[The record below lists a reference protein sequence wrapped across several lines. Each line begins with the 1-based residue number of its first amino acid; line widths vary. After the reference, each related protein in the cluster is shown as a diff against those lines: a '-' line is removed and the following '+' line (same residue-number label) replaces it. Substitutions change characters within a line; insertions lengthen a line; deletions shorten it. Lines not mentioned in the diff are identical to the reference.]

1 MLFNQHITIC
11 LSVFILGNNMKLF
24 ICEKP
29 SQARDL
35 AGVLGATSKGEG
47 LLATADKSIIVTWG
61 FGHLVEQYQ
70 PEDYDEAWKRWA
82 FETLPII
89 PAQWKMTPKKESKK
103 QYSVVIG
110 LIKKATSVVIAT
122 DADREGEMIARE
134 LLDLAGYRGQIQRC
148 WLSALDDASIRKALQ
163 TLKSGKETEALYY
176 AGMGR
181 SRSDWLIGMNFSRLF
196 TLMAQAKGYS
206 GKPLS
211 VGRVQ
216 SPTLALVVNR
226 DREIANFVPKSHYAL
241 AVQLTTTSGET
252 FVAGLA
258 VPEQYLDESG
268 LCLDS
273 RVIQQAE
280 AQIKQTGLAKVVT
293 VETKREKKSPPLLY
307 ALSDLQG
314 ECNRLFGFGAQQ
326 VLDIAQ
332 SLYEEHKI
340 TTYPRTDCGYLPESQ
355 FSDVP
360 NVIRSLAASDSGL
373 QTLLPKLNL
382 RQKSRAWD
390 DKKITAH
397 HGIIPTI
404 KKADLSKLS
413 EEEMKV
419 YDLIRRR
426 YLAQFLPHLETDKTV
441 VTLQSGGHTLVARGN
456 VIVAQGWRILFGK
469 NVDEETGN
477 DDEKQGLPVLTKNQ
491 QCNVT
496 HSEVRTLQTKPPAH
510 YTEGTLLDAMK
521 NAARFVTDPRLKQRL
536 RETEGLGTEATRAG
550 LIQGLIDKGFLLKKK
565 KSLVASAEAVALIDS
580 LPDLLKNPG
589 LTALWEQALN
599 QIAEGSMTLDAFMQK
614 QEAFV
619 KQLIGSCMQQGM
631 SLGNIEIRKC
641 PECGKP
647 MRKINHAKGTFWGC
661 TGYPDCQHKEA
672 DKKVKSAS
680 NKSAKKSSNLNVL
693 DQLNKLRSQL

>member
-1 MLFNQHITIC
+1 
-11 LSVFILGNNMKLF
+11 MKLF

-35 AGVLGATSKGEG
+35 ASVLGATSKGDG
-47 LLATADKSIIVTWG
+47 LLATNDKSIIVTWG

-70 PEDYDEAWKRWA
+70 PEDYDEVWKRWA

-89 PAQWKMTPKKESKK
+89 PAQWKMAPKKESKK
-103 QYSVVIG
+103 QYNVVIG
-110 LIKKATSVVIAT
+110 LIKKASLVVIAT

-226 DREIANFVPKSHYAL
+226 DREIANFVPKAHYSL
-241 AVQLTTTSGET
+241 AVQLATASDET
-252 FVAGLA
+252 FVAGLSI
-258 VPEQYLDESG
+258 PEQYLDESG

-280 AQIKQTGLAKVVT
+280 AQIKQVGIAKVIT
-293 VETKREKKSPPLLY
+293 VETKREKKAPPLLY

-355 FSDVP
+355 LTEVP
-360 NVIRSLAASDSGL
+360 MVIRSLVAADSGL
-373 QTLLPKLNL
+373 QTLLPRLNL
-382 RQKSRAWD
+382 QQKSRAWD

-426 YLAQFLPHLETDKTV
+426 YLAQFLPHLETDKTIA
-441 VTLQSGGHTLVARGN
+441 TLQSSGHTLIARGN
-456 VIVAQGWRILFGK
+456 VIVSQGWRILFG
-469 NVDEETGN
+469 
-477 DDEKQGLPVLTKNQ
+477 
-491 QCNVT
+491 
-496 HSEVRTLQTKPPAH
+496 
-510 YTEGTLLDAMK
+510 K

-536 RETEGLGTEATRAG
+536 RETEGLGTGATRAG
-550 LIQGLIDKGFLLKKK
+550 LIQGLIDKGFLIKKK
-565 KSLVASAEAVALIDS
+565 KSLMASAEAIALIDS

-599 QIAEGSMTLDAFMQK
+599 QIAEGSMTLDDFMQR
-614 QEAFV
+614 QETFV
-619 KQLIGSCMQQGM
+619 RQLIGNCMQQGM

-672 DKKVKSAS
+672 DKKVKSTS
-680 NKSAKKSSNLNVL
+680 NKSTKKNSSLNVL

>member
-1 MLFNQHITIC
+1 
-11 LSVFILGNNMKLF
+11 MKLF

-35 AGVLGATSKGEG
+35 ASVLGATSKGDG
-47 LLATADKSIIVTWG
+47 LLVTNDKSIIVTWG

-70 PEDYDEAWKRWA
+70 PEDYDEVWKRWA

-89 PAQWKMTPKKESKK
+89 PAQWKMAPKKESKK
-103 QYSVVIG
+103 QYNVVIG
-110 LIKKATSVVIAT
+110 LIKKASLVVIAT

-226 DREIANFVPKSHYAL
+226 DREIANFVPKAHYSL
-241 AVQLTTTSGET
+241 AVQLATASDET
-252 FVAGLA
+252 FVAGLSI
-258 VPEQYLDESG
+258 PEQYLDESG

-280 AQIKQTGLAKVVT
+280 AQIKQVGIAKVIT
-293 VETKREKKSPPLLY
+293 VETKREKKAPPLLY

-355 FSDVP
+355 LTEVP
-360 NVIRSLAASDSGL
+360 MVIRSLVAADSEL
-373 QTLLPKLNL
+373 QTLLPRLNL
-382 RQKSRAWD
+382 QQKSRAWD

-426 YLAQFLPHLETDKTV
+426 YLAQFLPHLETDKTIA
-441 VTLQSGGHTLVARGN
+441 TLQSSGHTLIARGN
-456 VIVAQGWRILFGK
+456 VIVSQGWRILFGK
-469 NVDEETGN
+469 NADEDVGS
-477 DDEKQGLPVLTKNQ
+477 DDEKQGLPALTANQ
-491 QCNVT
+491 QCRVT

-510 YTEGTLLDAMK
+510 YTEGTLLEAMK

-550 LIQGLIDKGFLLKKK
+550 LIQGLIDKGFLIKKK
-565 KSLVASAEAVALIDS
+565 KSLMASAEAIALIDS

-599 QIAEGSMTLDAFMQK
+599 QIAEGSMTLDDFMQR
-614 QEAFV
+614 QETFV
-619 KQLIGSCMQQGM
+619 RQLIGNCMQQGM

-672 DKKVKSAS
+672 DKKVKSTS
-680 NKSAKKSSNLNVL
+680 NKSTKKNSSLNVL

>member
-1 MLFNQHITIC
+1 
-11 LSVFILGNNMKLF
+11 MKLF

-35 AGVLGATSKGEG
+35 ASVLGATSKGDG
-47 LLATADKSIIVTWG
+47 LLATNDKSIIVTWG

-70 PEDYDEAWKRWA
+70 PEDYDEVWKRWA

-89 PAQWKMTPKKESKK
+89 PAQWKMAPKKESKK
-103 QYSVVIG
+103 QYNVVIG
-110 LIKKATSVVIAT
+110 LIKKASLVVIAT

-226 DREIANFVPKSHYAL
+226 DREIANFVPKAHYSL
-241 AVQLTTTSGET
+241 AVQLATASDET
-252 FVAGLA
+252 FVAGLSI
-258 VPEQYLDESG
+258 PEQYLDESG

-280 AQIKQTGLAKVVT
+280 AQIKQVGIAKVIT
-293 VETKREKKSPPLLY
+293 VETKREKKAPPLLY

-355 FSDVP
+355 LTEVP
-360 NVIRSLAASDSGL
+360 MVIRSLVAADSEL
-373 QTLLPKLNL
+373 QTLLPRLNL
-382 RQKSRAWD
+382 QQKSRAWD

-426 YLAQFLPHLETDKTV
+426 YLAQFLPHLETDKTIA
-441 VTLQSGGHTLVARGN
+441 TLQSSGHTLIARGN
-456 VIVAQGWRILFGK
+456 VIVSQGWRILFGK
-469 NVDEETGN
+469 NADEDVGS
-477 DDEKQGLPVLTKNQ
+477 DDEKQGLPALTANQ
-491 QCNVT
+491 QCRVT

-510 YTEGTLLDAMK
+510 YTEGTLLEAMK

-550 LIQGLIDKGFLLKKK
+550 LIQGLIDKGFLIKKK
-565 KSLVASAEAVALIDS
+565 KSLMASAEAIALIDS

-599 QIAEGSMTLDAFMQK
+599 QIAERQYD
-614 QEAFV
+614 
-619 KQLIGSCMQQGM
+619 
-631 SLGNIEIRKC
+631 
-641 PECGKP
+641 P
-647 MRKINHAKGTFWGC
+647 
-661 TGYPDCQHKEA
+661 
-672 DKKVKSAS
+672 
-680 NKSAKKSSNLNVL
+680 
-693 DQLNKLRSQL
+693 

>member
-1 MLFNQHITIC
+1 
-11 LSVFILGNNMKLF
+11 MKLF

-35 AGVLGATSKGEG
+35 ASVLGATSKGDG
-47 LLATADKSIIVTWG
+47 LLATNDKSIIVTWG

-70 PEDYDEAWKRWA
+70 PEDYDEVWKRWA

-89 PAQWKMTPKKESKK
+89 PAQWKMAPKKESKK
-103 QYSVVIG
+103 QYNVVIG
-110 LIKKATSVVIAT
+110 LIKKASLVVIAT

-226 DREIANFVPKSHYAL
+226 DREIANFVPKAHYSL
-241 AVQLTTTSGET
+241 AVQLATASDEA
-252 FVAGLA
+252 FVAGLSI
-258 VPEQYLDESG
+258 PEQYLDESG

-280 AQIKQTGLAKVVT
+280 AQIKQVGIAKVIT
-293 VETKREKKSPPLLY
+293 VETKREKKAPPLLY

-355 FSDVP
+355 LTEVP
-360 NVIRSLAASDSGL
+360 MVIRSLVAADSEL
-373 QTLLPKLNL
+373 QTLLPRLNL
-382 RQKSRAWD
+382 QQKSRAWD

-426 YLAQFLPHLETDKTV
+426 YLAQFLPHLETDKTIA
-441 VTLQSGGHTLVARGN
+441 TLQSSGHTLIARGN
-456 VIVAQGWRILFGK
+456 VIVSQGWRILFGK
-469 NVDEETGN
+469 NADEDVGS
-477 DDEKQGLPVLTKNQ
+477 DDEKQGLPALTANQ
-491 QCNVT
+491 QCRVT

-510 YTEGTLLDAMK
+510 YTEGTLLEAMK

-550 LIQGLIDKGFLLKKK
+550 LIQGLIDKGFLIKKK
-565 KSLVASAEAVALIDS
+565 KSLMASAEAIALIDS

-599 QIAEGSMTLDAFMQK
+599 QIAEGSMTLDDFMQR
-614 QEAFV
+614 QETFV
-619 KQLIGSCMQQGM
+619 RQLIGNCMQQGM

-672 DKKVKSAS
+672 DKKVKSTS
-680 NKSAKKSSNLNVL
+680 NKSTKKNSSLNVL

>member
-1 MLFNQHITIC
+1 
-11 LSVFILGNNMKLF
+11 MKLF

-35 AGVLGATSKGEG
+35 ASVLGATSKGDG
-47 LLATADKSIIVTWG
+47 LLATNDKSIIVTWG

-70 PEDYDEAWKRWA
+70 PEDYDEVWKRWA

-89 PAQWKMTPKKESKK
+89 PAQWKMAPKKESKK
-103 QYSVVIG
+103 QYNVVIG
-110 LIKKATSVVIAT
+110 LIKKASLVVIAT

-226 DREIANFVPKSHYAL
+226 DREIANFVPKAHYSL
-241 AVQLTTTSGET
+241 AVQLATASDET
-252 FVAGLA
+252 FVAGLSI
-258 VPEQYLDESG
+258 PEQYLDESG

-280 AQIKQTGLAKVVT
+280 AQIKQVGIAKVIT
-293 VETKREKKSPPLLY
+293 VETKREKKAPPLLY

-355 FSDVP
+355 LTEVP
-360 NVIRSLAASDSGL
+360 MVIRSLVAADSEL
-373 QTLLPKLNL
+373 QTLLPRLNL
-382 RQKSRAWD
+382 QQKSRAWD

-426 YLAQFLPHLETDKTV
+426 YLAQFLPHLETDKTIA
-441 VTLQSGGHTLVARGN
+441 TLQSSGHTLIARGN
-456 VIVAQGWRILFGK
+456 VIVSQGWRILFGK
-469 NVDEETGN
+469 NADEDVGS
-477 DDEKQGLPVLTKNQ
+477 DDEKQGLPALTANQ
-491 QCNVT
+491 QCRVT

-510 YTEGTLLDAMK
+510 YTEGTLLEAMK

-550 LIQGLIDKGFLLKKK
+550 LIQGLIDKGFLIKKK
-565 KSLVASAEAVALIDS
+565 
-580 LPDLLKNPG
+580 NP
-589 LTALWEQALN
+589 
-599 QIAEGSMTLDAFMQK
+599 
-614 QEAFV
+614 
-619 KQLIGSCMQQGM
+619 
-631 SLGNIEIRKC
+631 
-641 PECGKP
+641 
-647 MRKINHAKGTFWGC
+647 
-661 TGYPDCQHKEA
+661 
-672 DKKVKSAS
+672 
-680 NKSAKKSSNLNVL
+680 
-693 DQLNKLRSQL
+693 

>member
-1 MLFNQHITIC
+1 
-11 LSVFILGNNMKLF
+11 
-24 ICEKP
+24 
-29 SQARDL
+29 
-35 AGVLGATSKGEG
+35 
-47 LLATADKSIIVTWG
+47 IVTWG

-70 PEDYDEAWKRWA
+70 PEDYDEVWKRWA

-89 PAQWKMTPKKESKK
+89 PAQWKMAPKKESKK
-103 QYSVVIG
+103 QYNVVIG
-110 LIKKATSVVIAT
+110 LIKKASLVVIAT

-226 DREIANFVPKSHYAL
+226 DREIANFVPKAHYSL
-241 AVQLTTTSGET
+241 AVQLATASDET
-252 FVAGLA
+252 FVAGLSI
-258 VPEQYLDESG
+258 PEQYLDESG

-280 AQIKQTGLAKVVT
+280 AQIKQVGIAKVIT
-293 VETKREKKSPPLLY
+293 VETKREKKAPPLLY

-355 FSDVP
+355 LTEVP
-360 NVIRSLAASDSGL
+360 MVIRSLVAADSEL
-373 QTLLPKLNL
+373 QTLLPRLNL
-382 RQKSRAWD
+382 QQKSRAWD

-426 YLAQFLPHLETDKTV
+426 YLAQFLPHLETDKTIA
-441 VTLQSGGHTLVARGN
+441 TLQSSGHTLIARGN
-456 VIVAQGWRILFGK
+456 VIVSQGWRILFGK
-469 NVDEETGN
+469 NADEDVGS
-477 DDEKQGLPVLTKNQ
+477 DDEKQGLPALTANQ
-491 QCNVT
+491 QCRVT

-510 YTEGTLLDAMK
+510 YTEGTLLEAMK

-550 LIQGLIDKGFLLKKK
+550 LIQGLIDKGFLIKKK
-565 KSLVASAEAVALIDS
+565 KSLMASAEAIALIDS

-599 QIAEGSMTLDAFMQK
+599 QIAEGSMTLDDFMQR
-614 QEAFV
+614 QETFV
-619 KQLIGSCMQQGM
+619 RQLIGNCMQQGM

-672 DKKVKSAS
+672 DKKVKSTS
-680 NKSAKKSSNLNVL
+680 NKSTKKNSSLNVL

>member
-1 MLFNQHITIC
+1 
-11 LSVFILGNNMKLF
+11 MKLF

-35 AGVLGATSKGEG
+35 ASVLGATLKGDG
-47 LLATADKSIIVTWG
+47 LLATNDKSIIVTWG

-70 PEDYDEAWKRWA
+70 PEDYDEVWKRWA

-89 PAQWKMTPKKESKK
+89 PAQWKMAPKKESKK
-103 QYSVVIG
+103 QYNVVIG
-110 LIKKATSVVIAT
+110 LIKKASLVVIAT

-226 DREIANFVPKSHYAL
+226 DREIANFVPKAHYSL
-241 AVQLTTTSGET
+241 AVQLATASDET
-252 FVAGLA
+252 FVAGLSI
-258 VPEQYLDESG
+258 PEQYLDESG

-280 AQIKQTGLAKVVT
+280 AQIKQVGIAKVIT
-293 VETKREKKSPPLLY
+293 VETKREKKAPPLLY

-355 FSDVP
+355 LTEVP
-360 NVIRSLAASDSGL
+360 MVIRSLVAADSEL
-373 QTLLPKLNL
+373 QTLLPRLNL
-382 RQKSRAWD
+382 QQKSRAWD

-426 YLAQFLPHLETDKTV
+426 YLAQFLPHLETDKTIA
-441 VTLQSGGHTLVARGN
+441 TLQSSGHTLIARGN
-456 VIVAQGWRILFGK
+456 VIVSQGWRILFGK
-469 NVDEETGN
+469 NADEDVGS
-477 DDEKQGLPVLTKNQ
+477 DDEKQGLPALTANQ
-491 QCNVT
+491 QCRVT

-510 YTEGTLLDAMK
+510 YTEGTLLEAMK

-550 LIQGLIDKGFLLKKK
+550 LIQGLIDKGFLIKKK
-565 KSLVASAEAVALIDS
+565 KSLMASAEAIALIDS

-599 QIAEGSMTLDAFMQK
+599 QIAEGSMTLDDFMQR
-614 QEAFV
+614 QETFV
-619 KQLIGSCMQQGM
+619 RQLIGNCMQQGM

-672 DKKVKSAS
+672 DKKVKSTS
-680 NKSAKKSSNLNVL
+680 NKSTKKNSSLNVL

>member
-1 MLFNQHITIC
+1 
-11 LSVFILGNNMKLF
+11 MKLF

-35 AGVLGATSKGEG
+35 ASVLGATSKGDG
-47 LLATADKSIIVTWG
+47 LLATNDKSIIVTWG

-70 PEDYDEAWKRWA
+70 PEDYDEVWKRWA

-89 PAQWKMTPKKESKK
+89 PAQWKMAPKKESKK
-103 QYSVVIG
+103 QYNVVIG
-110 LIKKATSVVIAT
+110 LIKKASLVVIAT
-122 DADREGEMIARE
+122 DADREGGMIARE

-226 DREIANFVPKSHYAL
+226 DREIANFVPKAHYSL
-241 AVQLTTTSGET
+241 AVQLATASDET
-252 FVAGLA
+252 FVAGLSI
-258 VPEQYLDESG
+258 PEQYLDESG

-280 AQIKQTGLAKVVT
+280 AQIKQVGIAKVIT
-293 VETKREKKSPPLLY
+293 VETKREKKAPPLLY

-355 FSDVP
+355 LTEVP
-360 NVIRSLAASDSGL
+360 MVIRSLVAADSEL
-373 QTLLPKLNL
+373 QTLLPRLNL
-382 RQKSRAWD
+382 QQKSRAWD

-426 YLAQFLPHLETDKTV
+426 YLAQFLPHLETDKTIA
-441 VTLQSGGHTLVARGN
+441 TLQSSGHTLIARGN
-456 VIVAQGWRILFGK
+456 VIVSQGWRILFGK
-469 NVDEETGN
+469 NADEDVGS
-477 DDEKQGLPVLTKNQ
+477 DDEKQGLPALTANQ
-491 QCNVT
+491 QCRVT

-510 YTEGTLLDAMK
+510 YTEGTLLEAMK

-550 LIQGLIDKGFLLKKK
+550 LIQGLIDKGFLIKKK
-565 KSLVASAEAVALIDS
+565 KSLMASAEAIALIDS

-599 QIAEGSMTLDAFMQK
+599 QIAEGSMTLDDFMQR
-614 QEAFV
+614 QETFV
-619 KQLIGSCMQQGM
+619 RQLIGNCMQQGM

-672 DKKVKSAS
+672 DKKVKSTS
-680 NKSAKKSSNLNVL
+680 NKSTKKNSSLNVL

>member
-1 MLFNQHITIC
+1 
-11 LSVFILGNNMKLF
+11 MKLF

-35 AGVLGATSKGEG
+35 ASVLGATSKGDG
-47 LLATADKSIIVTWG
+47 LLATNDKSIIVTWG

-70 PEDYDEAWKRWA
+70 PEDYDEVWKRWA

-89 PAQWKMTPKKESKK
+89 PAQWKMAPKKESKK
-103 QYSVVIG
+103 QYNVVIG
-110 LIKKATSVVIAT
+110 LIKKASLVVIAT

-226 DREIANFVPKSHYAL
+226 DREIANFVPKAHYSL
-241 AVQLTTTSGET
+241 AVQLATASDET
-252 FVAGLA
+252 FVAGLSI
-258 VPEQYLDESG
+258 PEQYLDESG

-280 AQIKQTGLAKVVT
+280 AQIKQVGIAKVIT
-293 VETKREKKSPPLLY
+293 VETKREKKAPPLLY

-355 FSDVP
+355 LTEVP
-360 NVIRSLAASDSGL
+360 MVIRSLVAADSEL
-373 QTLLPKLNL
+373 QTLLPRLNL
-382 RQKSRAWD
+382 QQKSRAWD

-426 YLAQFLPHLETDKTV
+426 YLAQFLPHLETDKTIA
-441 VTLQSGGHTLVARGN
+441 TLQSSGHTLIARGN
-456 VIVAQGWRILFGK
+456 VIVSQGWRILFGK
-469 NVDEETGN
+469 NADEDVGS
-477 DDEKQGLPVLTKNQ
+477 DDEKQGLPALTANQ
-491 QCNVT
+491 QCRVT

-510 YTEGTLLDAMK
+510 YTEGTLLEAMK

-536 RETEGLGTEATRAG
+536 RETKGLGTEATRAG
-550 LIQGLIDKGFLLKKK
+550 LIQGLIDKGFLIKKK
-565 KSLVASAEAVALIDS
+565 KSLMASAEAIALIDS

-599 QIAEGSMTLDAFMQK
+599 QIAEGSMTLDDFMQR
-614 QEAFV
+614 QETFV
-619 KQLIGSCMQQGM
+619 RQLIGNCMQQGM

-672 DKKVKSAS
+672 DKKVKSTS
-680 NKSAKKSSNLNVL
+680 NKSTKKNSSLNVL